1 MFSKKQK
8 ARNYSHKGSRKG
20 NRPNNFGETQIL
32 QNPSNEFKEIFDEDR
47 GTFKNRTN
55 SLKQESPL

>member
-32 QNPSNEFKEIFDEDR
+32 QNPSNEFKEIFDED
-47 GTFKNRTN
+47 
-55 SLKQESPL
+55 